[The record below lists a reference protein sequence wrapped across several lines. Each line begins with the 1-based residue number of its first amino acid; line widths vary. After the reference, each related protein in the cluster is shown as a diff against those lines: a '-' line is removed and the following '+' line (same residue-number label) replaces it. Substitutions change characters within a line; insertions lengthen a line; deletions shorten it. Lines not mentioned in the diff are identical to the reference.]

1 MDANSEDFAEG
12 LKPLLMDAMQDI
24 VDELETV
31 YDNVSK
37 TAKDHIHSEYVIP
50 PPSSHLL
57 ETNSHYLIH
66 SEIVLTIG
74 KSRTVEAFLKSAA
87 HHRKFTVIVA
97 ESGPS

>member
-37 TAKDHIHSEYVIP
+37 TAKDHIHSEYFNP
-50 PPSSHLL
+50 PPSSLLL
-57 ETNSHYLIH
+57 ETNSRYLIH
-66 SEIVLTIG
+66 SEIILTIG

-87 HHRKFTVIVA
+87 HHRKFTIIVA